1 MADMI
6 RILIVDDH
14 AVVRKGLIMVLRQEA
29 DFEVVGD
36 AQNGRVGLEAA
47 QRLDPDIVLIDLV
60 MPEMDGQEMALA
72 LRKSNPN
79 IKIMML
85 TGTEVD
91 DRVYDLVAAGV
102 EGYVL
107 KNIEPG
113 ELVRAIR
120 SIVGGEAYL
129 HLDVM
134 KKVLNHMQT
143 QIKPA
148 PSISLTPREL
158 EVLEW
163 MASSKTYRQIGE
175 TLSVSEETIRSH
187 AKNILEKLGQ
197 PNRAQAVLAAIRIG
211 LIELNEYYKL
221 E

>member
-1 MADMI
+1 MTETI

-36 AQNGRVGLEAA
+36 AQNGRAGLEAA
-47 QRLDPDIVLIDLV
+47 QRLNPDIALIDLV
-60 MPEMDGQEMALA
+60 MPEMNGQEMALA

-120 SIVGGEAYL
+120 SVANGEAYL
-129 HLDVM
+129 HPDVM
-134 KKVLNHMQT
+134 KKVLNRMQD
-143 QIKPA
+143 QIKPTS
-148 PSISLTPREL
+148 SISLTPREL

-163 MASSKTYRQIGE
+163 MATSKTYRQIGE

-187 AKNILEKLGQ
+187 AKNILEKLGE
-197 PNRAQAVLAAIRIG
+197 PNRAQAVLAGIRKG
-211 LIELNEYYKL
+211 LIQLNT
-221 E
+221 

>member
-1 MADMI
+1 MSDMI

-14 AVVRKGLIMVLRQEA
+14 AVVRKGLVMVLRQEA
-29 DFEVVGD
+29 DFEVIGD
-36 AQNGRVGLEAA
+36 AQNGRAGLEAA
-47 QRLDPDIVLIDLV
+47 QNLKPDIALIDLV

-72 LRKSNPN
+72 LRNSHPE

-91 DRVYDLVAAGV
+91 DRVYDLVAAGI

-120 SIVGGEAYL
+120 SIIGGEAYL
-129 HLDVM
+129 HPDVM
-134 KKVLNHMQT
+134 KKVLTRMQN
-143 QIKPA
+143 QVKPTT
-148 PSISLTPREL
+148 STSLTPREL

-163 MASSKTYRQIGE
+163 MATPKTYRQIGE

-187 AKNILEKLGQ
+187 AKNILEKLGE
-197 PNRAQAVLAAIRIG
+197 PNRAQAVLASIRRG
-211 LIELNEYYKL
+211 LLKLNRHKN
-221 E
+221 

>member
-1 MADMI
+1 MSDPV

-14 AVVRKGLIMVLRQEA
+14 AVVRKGLVMVLRQEP
-29 DFEVVGD
+29 DFEVVGE
-36 AQNGRVGLEAA
+36 AENGRKGLEAVKS
-47 QRLDPDIVLIDLV
+47 LNPDIVLVDLV
-60 MPEMDGQEMALA
+60 MPEMDGQEMVLA

-91 DRVYDLVAAGV
+91 DRVVDLVAVGI

-120 SIVGGEAYL
+120 SVAHGEAYL
-129 HLDVM
+129 HPDVM
-134 KKVLNHMQT
+134 KKVIGLMHT
-143 QIKPA
+143 QRVHTV
-148 PSISLTPREL
+148 SLTPREM

-163 MASSKTYRQIGE
+163 MSTPNTYKQIAAQ
-175 TLSVSEETIRSH
+175 LSVSEETVRSH
-187 AKNILEKLGQ
+187 AKNILEKMNQ
-197 PNRAQAVLAAIRIG
+197 PNRAQAVLAAVKMG
-211 LIELNEYYKL
+211 LIDLDR
-221 E
+221 

>member
-1 MADMI
+1 MPEPS

-14 AVVRKGLIMVLRQEA
+14 AVVRKGLVMVLRQEP
-29 DFEVVGD
+29 DFEVIGE
-36 AQNGRVGLEAA
+36 AENGRKGLEAVKN
-47 QRLDPDIVLIDLV
+47 LGPHIVLVDLI

-72 LRKSNPN
+72 LRRSDPA

-91 DRVYDLVAAGV
+91 DRVYDLVAAGI

-120 SIVGGEAYL
+120 AVAHGEAYL
-129 HLDVM
+129 HPDVM
-134 KKVLNHMQT
+134 KKVLT
-143 QIKPA
+143 QLQPQQAPA
-148 PSISLTPREL
+148 VSLTPREL

-163 MASSKTYRQIGE
+163 MSTPNTYKQIAAQ
-175 TLSVSEETIRSH
+175 LSVSEETVRSH
-187 AKNILEKLGQ
+187 AKNILEKMKQ
-197 PNRAQAVLAAIRIG
+197 PNRAQAVLAGVKMG
-211 LIELNEYYKL
+211 LIKL
-221 E
+221 G